1 MAGSAPVSPLDR
13 TRVCTRVYRLTNRN
27 VTQDVVYEI
36 TVTTNARKTT
46 HSVLSDVVSQVTI
59 PYLLLPLIHAG
70 DEAVVS
76 AVSFT
81 LRDRLNAG
89 PV

>member
-1 MAGSAPVSPLDR
+1 MNPLDR
-13 TRVCTRVYRLTNRN
+13 TRAYRLTNRN

-59 PYLLLPLIHAG
+59 LSLLLPLIADADH
-70 DEAVVS
+70 AVVN